1 MSSQLARTPLT
12 NNESL
17 FNLFLQNKADSS
29 LSNKLKGKTI
39 AVIKN
44 SDDYNRVLNRGII
57 DQDELRMAFT
67 NSADFPDKFKMTGV
81 DTVGKYY
88 VYKWQL

>member
-17 FNLFLQNKADSS
+17 FSLFLQSKMDNT
-29 LSNKLKGKTI
+29 LRNKLKGKTI

-44 SDDYNRVLNRGII
+44 ADDYNKVMARGIP
-57 DQDELRMAFT
+57 DQAELIQAFK
-67 NSADFPDKFKMTGV
+67 NSADFPEKFKMAGI
-81 DTVGKYY
+81 DTIGKYY